1 MSTEIKKEQY
11 ELESNNNSEDEG
23 GDSPGYIKRR
33 KEQQQSEYS
42 ADENNENNQIENEN
56 ESESNIE
63 NKYTPQKEEEYNSEE
78 DGNYELSEES
88 YHNKKKKKNKKQK
101 LLNSKRERTKNKKKK
116 KKKPDGKGLI
126 DFEAEEDENET
137 DSNNEDAE
145 ITEKQAKQLKEQYEF
160 KSNLNFHK
168 INDENQDEFIK
179 RFNQTE
185 YLDNYENVPD
195 DEIGHKKYEPDN
207 SGPKLWL
214 IKVKI
219 GKERECVEN
228 LYHKYFV
235 RNQGKEPKLIKIL
248 SAASFDS
255 LKGYIYVEAFK
266 ESNVREAILGMS
278 MFKENS
284 LRIVPINEMTQV
296 FEYDKIQK
304 VELKNNQWVRIK
316 GGLYQND
323 LAQVIYIEDQ
333 ISKIYIKLIPR
344 IIEQN
349 QNVDKNINIGE
360 YNKKIKKNIRPKQK
374 LFNPKNFDGVQTR
387 ELIPIGKIFIWNKQ
401 YFQDGFLIKIVKLS
415 SLLIDNIEPKYEEIN
430 IFNMGKSIRDDNEN
444 SNEDEGFLD
453 ALNNISKRRR
463 FNKGDRVKI
472 IQGDLNGIT
481 GKVISH
487 IDKTV
492 SIYPNVVELANEVLE
507 FPEEYLVKVFMPGEL
522 VSVISGSNIGKS
534 GFIVKI
540 EDDNDTAVIYSES
553 TQNHYKVSCRDLIL
567 SNQLN
572 LERETNSAFKIGD
585 LVQIN
590 NTHTICY
597 ILDASKYFL
606 KVIDTSN
613 EIKNISIRDVF
624 QIHVNKKNTG
634 IDSRRNPI
642 TKDNIVKIINGPY
655 KGAKATIKCLYKKF
669 VFLHNNDYIQS
680 NGIFVDICD
689 NIEIL
694 GSELLMENGENGRVN
709 QRKVPEEIQNLIGKV
724 VHIIKGVWKGYNG
737 ILKDANDKFINVE
750 LMAKQKTIRLNFN
763 DISRGDVNDS
773 EGGKNDSMM
782 TPNMA
787 YKTPA
792 YYPQTP
798 TAHSPGWN
806 SMTTPNNYKSP
817 NPFGS

>member
-1 MSTEIKKEQY
+1 MSTEVKKEHYHSQ
-11 ELESNNNSEDEG
+11 SNNNSEDEG
-23 GDSPGYIKRR
+23 GDSPDYIKRR

-42 ADENNENNQIENEN
+42 EEENNENNQIENEN
-56 ESESNIE
+56 DNESESN
-63 NKYTPQKEEEYNSEE
+63 NDKKYYPEKEEEYNSEE
-78 DGNYELSEES
+78 DDNYELSEES
-88 YHNKKKKKNKKQK
+88 YHNKKKKKTKKEK

-116 KKKPDGKGLI
+116 KKRAEGKGYL
-126 DFEAEEDENET
+126 DFEAEEDES

-145 ITEKQAKQLKEQYEF
+145 ITEKQAKQLKEQYEY
-160 KSNLNFHK
+160 KSNLNFKK
-168 INDENQDEFIK
+168 INDENQDEIID
-179 RFNQTE
+179 RFNQTD
-185 YLDNYENVPD
+185 YYDNYDNVPD
-195 DEIGHKKYEPDN
+195 DEIGHKKFQPDN

-235 RNQGKEPKLIKIL
+235 RNQGIEPKLIKIL

-278 MFKENS
+278 MFKENT

-304 VELKNNQWVRIK
+304 VDLKNNQWVRMK

-333 ISKIYIKLIPR
+333 ISKIFIKIIPR
-344 IIEQN
+344 IIEQK
-349 QNVDKNINIGE
+349 QDVDKNINIGD
-360 YNKKIKKNIRPKQK
+360 YNRKIKKNIRPKQK
-374 LFNPKNFDGVQTR
+374 LFNPKNFDNVQIK
-387 ELIPIGKIFIWNKQ
+387 ELSVIGQVFFWNKQ
-401 YFQDGFLIKIVKLS
+401 YFQDGFLIKIVKKS
-415 SLLIDNIEPKYEEIN
+415 SLLIENIEPKYEEIN
-430 IFNMGKSIRDDNEN
+430 IFNMGKSGRDDEN
-444 SNEDEGFLD
+444 SNEDEGIIE
-453 ALNNISKRRR
+453 AINNISKRRR
-463 FNKGDRVKI
+463 FNKGDRVRI

-507 FPEEYLVKVFMPGEL
+507 FPEDYLVKVFMPGEL

-590 NTHTICY
+590 NTNTICY
-597 ILDASKYFL
+597 ILNASKYFL

-613 EIKNISIRDVF
+613 DIKNISIRDVF
-624 QIHVNKKNTG
+624 QIHVNKRNTG

-642 TKDNIVKIINGPY
+642 TKDNIVKVINGPY
-655 KGAKATIKCLYKKF
+655 KGTKATIKCLCGKF
-669 VFLHNNDYIQS
+669 VFLHNNEYIQS

-709 QRKVPEEIQNLIGKV
+709 QRKAPEEIKSLIGKV

-750 LMAKQKTIRLNFN
+750 LMAKQKTIRLGFN
-763 DISRGDVNDS
+763 DISKGDVNDS
-773 EGGKNDSMM
+773 EGGKNESMM

-806 SMTTPNNYKSP
+806 TMTSPNNFKSP
-817 NPFGS
+817 NPWGS

>member
-1 MSTEIKKEQY
+1 MSTDIKKEHNHSQ
-11 ELESNNNSEDEG
+11 SNNNSEDEG
-23 GDSPGYIKRR
+23 GDSPDYIKRR

-42 ADENNENNQIENEN
+42 EDENNQIENDN
-56 ESESNIE
+56 ESESNNE
-63 NKYTPQKEEEYNSEE
+63 KEYNPQKEEEYNSEDE
-78 DGNYELSEES
+78 ENYEISEEES
-88 YHNKKKKKNKKQK
+88 YHNKKKKKNKKEK

-116 KKKPDGKGLI
+116 KKKPEGKGLI
-126 DFEAEEDENET
+126 DFEAEEDET
-137 DSNNEDAE
+137 SSYNEDAE
-145 ITEKQAKQLKEQYEF
+145 ITDKQAKQLKEQYENKY

-168 INDENQDEFIK
+168 INDENQDDIIE
-179 RFNQTE
+179 RFNQTD
-185 YLDNYENVPD
+185 YYDNYENVPD
-195 DEIGHKKYEPDN
+195 DEIGHKKYQPDN

-228 LYHKYFV
+228 LYHKYFA

-304 VELKNNQWVRIK
+304 VELKNNQWVRMK

-333 ISKIYIKLIPR
+333 ISKIFIKIIPR

-349 QNVDKNINIGE
+349 QNVDKNINIGD
-360 YNKKIKKNIRPKQK
+360 YNRKIKKNIRPKQK
-374 LFNPKNFDGVQTR
+374 LFNPKNFDGVQTK
-387 ELIPIGKIFIWNKQ
+387 ELYAIGKVFLWNKQ
-401 YFQDGFLIKIVKLS
+401 YFQDGFLIKIVKKS

-430 IFNMGKSIRDDNEN
+430 IFNMGKLNREDNEN
-444 SNEDEGFLD
+444 SNEDETFLD
-453 ALNNISKRRR
+453 ALNNISKRRK
-463 FNKGDRVKI
+463 FNKGDRVRI
-472 IQGDLNGIT
+472 IQGNLNGIT

-487 IDKTV
+487 IDKIV
-492 SIYPNVVELANEVLE
+492 SIYPNVVDLENEVLE
-507 FPEEYLVKVFMPGEL
+507 FPEDYLVKVFMPGEF

-540 EDDNDTAVIYSES
+540 EDDNDTAIIYSES
-553 TQNHYKVSCRDLIL
+553 SQNHYKVSCRDLIL

-572 LERETNSAFKIGD
+572 LERETNSTFQIGD

-597 ILDASKYFL
+597 ILNASKYSL
-606 KVIDTSN
+606 RVIDTNN
-613 EIKNISIRDVF
+613 EIKDISIRNVF
-624 QIHVNKKNTG
+624 QINVNKKNTG

-642 TKDNIVKIINGPY
+642 TKDNIVKVINGPY
-655 KGAKATIKCLYKKF
+655 KGTKATIKCLHKNF
-669 VFLHNNDYIQS
+669 VFLHNNEFVKS

-709 QRKVPEEIQNLIGKV
+709 QRKVPEEIKQLTGKV

-737 ILKDANDKFINVE
+737 ILKDGNEKFINVE
-750 LMAKQKTIRLNFN
+750 LMAKQKTIRLSFN
-763 DISRGDVNDS
+763 DISKGDVNES
-773 EGGKNDSMM
+773 EGGKNESM

-806 SMTTPNNYKSP
+806 TMTTPNNYKSP
-817 NPFGS
+817 NPWGS